1 MRDMD
6 RESEI
11 RQIVLQLRGLELTGE
26 ETQQLLEAIGMESQ
40 MLRQL
45 MMTQPM
51 YDVQYILEE
60 RVDWIY
66 KKHQQS

>member
-1 MRDMD
+1 MD

-60 RVDWIY
+60 RVDQIY
-66 KKHQQS
+66 IKHQQS

>member
-1 MRDMD
+1 MD

>member
-26 ETQQLLEAIGMESQ
+26 ETQQLLENLGMESQ

>member
-1 MRDMD
+1 MD

-60 RVDWIY
+60 RIDQIY
-66 KKHQQS
+66 IKHQQS

>member
-1 MRDMD
+1 MD

-11 RQIVLQLRGLELTGE
+11 RQIVLQIRGLELTGE

-45 MMTQPM
+45 MMTQSM

-60 RVDWIY
+60 RIDQIY
-66 KKHQQS
+66 IKHQQS

>member
-1 MRDMD
+1 MD

-60 RVDWIY
+60 RVDQIY
-66 KKHQQS
+66 KKYQQS

>member
-1 MRDMD
+1 MD

-60 RVDWIY
+60 RYDELDAEIEDEC
-66 KKHQQS
+66 